1 MVDDALINI
10 EKIMN
15 KLYDKLM
22 NIKRSIRRHGLLVYL
37 KRLLRDYREK
47 IYKTHE
53 STVYRRVIEDS
64 VELLNAKVNLDVQVY
79 SEKQKQLLYDFLTAY
94 EKKETVDSFFENG
107 MKPMLGFVD
116 NKLIAVSWYTTNP
129 LYLDSVELTVDY
141 GKHASYIER
150 TRTHESMQGKGIAP
164 AIRTKICSHLNEL
177 GYKEIYVVV
186 GDDNKA
192 SQAVAKKCLFKPYES
207 IKLKKYL
214 GIRKHY
220 RYLIN
225 NI

>member
-1 MVDDALINI
+1 VDDTSINFG
-10 EKIMN
+10 KIMN
-15 KLYDKLM
+15 KLYAKFM
-22 NIKRSIRRHGLLVYL
+22 NIRRSIRRHGLLVYL
-37 KRLLRDYREK
+37 KRLLRNYREK

-53 STVYRRVIEDS
+53 STVYRRVIENP
-64 VELLNAKVNLDVQVY
+64 VELLDAKVDLDVQAY
-79 SEKQKQLLYDFLTAY
+79 SEKQKQLLYEFLTSY
-94 EKKETVDSFFENG
+94 EKKDIVDSFFKQG

-116 NKLIAVSWYTTNP
+116 NKLISVSWYTTKP

-164 AIRTKICSHLNEL
+164 AIRTRICSHLNNL
-177 GYKEIYVVV
+177 GYKDIYVVV

-207 IKLKKYL
+207 IKLKKYF
-214 GIRKHY
+214 GIRRHY

-225 NI
+225 KN